1 VFHSVLHK
9 GIKATIGGRTA
20 STYILRRDPLQTFYW
35 DLYKHQM
42 SSWLKAEDKPPAA
55 RVAAAS
61 LGTAPIGV
69 FSTRGSGELC

>member
-1 VFHSVLHK
+1 
-9 GIKATIGGRTA
+9 
-20 STYILRRDPLQTFYW
+20 
-35 DLYKHQM
+35 M
-42 SSWLKAEDKPPAA
+42 SSWLKTEDKPPAA